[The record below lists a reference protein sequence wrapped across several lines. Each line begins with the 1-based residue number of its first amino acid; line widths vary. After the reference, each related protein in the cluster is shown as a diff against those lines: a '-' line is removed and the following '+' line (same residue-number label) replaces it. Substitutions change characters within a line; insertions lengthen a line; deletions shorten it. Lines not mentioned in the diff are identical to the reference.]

1 MQEVVRVHILQKPSQ
16 ENNRTLKQKG
26 KRVRKAGRRAEG
38 LACCARPG
46 RAHHVLH
53 ARSGEA
59 LLGCSGHMGWSGNGT
74 LVVPR
79 HERRGRARGHSPP
92 PSPTGLECLPRPL
105 TMPFKR
111 VCFLNNVQEI
121 ITPVSNSQPKSILV
135 WPGSLGPGPLP
146 FSLFH

>member
-1 MQEVVRVHILQKPSQ
+1 
-16 ENNRTLKQKG
+16 
-26 KRVRKAGRRAEG
+26 
-38 LACCARPG
+38 
-46 RAHHVLH
+46 
-53 ARSGEA
+53 
-59 LLGCSGHMGWSGNGT
+59 MGWSDNGT

-121 ITPVSNSQPKSILV
+121 ITPVSNSQPKSIPV

-146 FSLFH
+146 FSVPPEPPDLGGQRPGGGSPGPEICPESSGSEARKACSCQGPAHLLGAVCCADRSPRAAAAWLAGLS